1 MKSKK
6 FLFFILLLSCAVSAA
21 FSFDWGAELSN
32 TASASQPMALEADD
46 AAKFSVWVK
55 APLDYSHNTWFTA
68 EGFFKTQF
76 FYPDL
81 TFDFTTDITLLKLS
95 MTIKLSE
102 LNFGRFEMGR
112 LQFTDS
118 SSLVMAQSADGFKF
132 FWDSPVLNA
141 EIFGG
146 FTGLINA
153 RTNPIYLAFDDTS
166 PRFYSM
172 SSPFMLTG
180 VNFSFPQL
188 FSGKTLT
195 VESYGAFNTSGT
207 LDHRLYAAAALSGNL
222 SPNSYYLLS
231 STFGWMLSSE
241 SGFSKPSNLSQ
252 AELAIYKGKTSITAS
267 AIYASAENGTLSD
280 FIPFTTIYADLISNR
295 IYSGTIKANMIA
307 TLRFT
312 RGFLGSVSGGAFFT
326 LPKENAT
333 EGYSGAQ
340 WTAALKFQAASDL
353 QFTISGGQYYG
364 TTADSNYTFASINF
378 ILSL

>member
-1 MKSKK
+1 M
-6 FLFFILLLSCAVSAA
+6 ISAA
-21 FSFDWGAELSN
+21 FSFDWGAERSN
-32 TASASQPMALEADD
+32 TANASQPMALEGDD

-95 MTIKLSE
+95 ITIKLSD

-112 LQFTDS
+112 LQVTDS

-132 FWDSPVLNA
+132 FWDSPILTA
-141 EIFGG
+141 DIFGG

-166 PRFYSM
+166 PNFYSM

-207 LDHRLYAAAALSGNL
+207 LDHRLYASAALSGNL

-252 AELAIYKGKTSITAS
+252 AELAVYKGKASITTS
-267 AIYASAENGTLSD
+267 VIYASAENGTLAD
-280 FIPFTTIYADLISNR
+280 FIPFSTIYADIISNR

-326 LPKENAT
+326 LPKENVT

-364 TTADSNYTFASINF
+364 TTEDSNYTFASINF